1 MIRVGTG
8 PGSRDRDGRRFP
20 TGRVRYRYAG
30 SVARLPS
37 FPNPVN
43 EVAARF
49 VAGGVVLIALA
60 ALALDLPWL
69 LVPLAYGF
77 VARALAGP
85 RFSPLALLVTEAVV
99 PRLSVAPRLVAGP
112 PKRFAQAI
120 GAVLTVSAAVLHLVL
135 GLEAWADALLVA
147 LIAFAT
153 LESVFALCVGC
164 KVFGLLMR
172 VGVIP
177 DDVCADCADIWSR
190 PGRVA
195 HPA

>member
-1 MIRVGTG
+1 M
-8 PGSRDRDGRRFP
+8 
-20 TGRVRYRYAG
+20 
-30 SVARLPS
+30 ARLPP
-37 FPNPVN
+37 FPNPVD

-49 VAGGVVLIALA
+49 VAGGVVLLAVA
-60 ALALDLPWL
+60 ALVLDLPWL

-85 RFSPLALLVTEAVV
+85 RFSPLALLVTRVLV
-99 PRLSVAPRLVAGP
+99 PRLPVAPRPVAGP
-112 PKRFAQAI
+112 PKRFAQAV

-135 GLEAWADALLVA
+135 GLEVWADALLVV

-172 VGVIP
+172 LGVVP
-177 DDVCADCADIWSR
+177 DDVCAECTDIWSR
-190 PGRVA
+190 RDQVA
-195 HPA
+195 QPA